1 MFSSRLTRILT
12 AGSVLLALGGAVL
25 PAATAAASPAR
36 SATAPAAGTKLVF
49 FEKNSS
55 FKQSATQV
63 EFTDYLY
70 VGNKQHHAPAWTGTD
85 HFLCVFSKAGVPS
98 CAGQLA
104 LGGSM
109 LLVQGRGGQ
118 GTFTIQVVGGTGS
131 YLGARGAMVV
141 ADLPS
146 SPNANLTVTLTG
158 R

>member
-12 AGSVLLALGGAVL
+12 AGSVLLALGGGVL

-36 SATAPAAGTKLVF
+36 STAPAAGTKLFF

-70 VGNKQHHAPAWTGTD
+70 VGNKPHHVPAWTGTD

-98 CAGQLA
+98 CAGQMA

-109 LLVQGRGGQ
+109 LLIQGRGGQ
-118 GTFTIQVVGGTGS
+118 GTFTIPVVGGTGR

-141 ADLPS
+141 ADLPN
-146 SPNANLTVTLTG
+146 SPNANLTVTLTV